1 MITLYGKDEMKR
13 TILITGF
20 SGFVSRNFIEFAIS
34 NRLDIKIYGI
44 DIAEPG
50 FPMER
55 YKEKISIDFRMLD
68 LLNQEGLK
76 AYLEEIRPD
85 YILHLA
91 SFSSVAYSWKNPRL
105 SFINN
110 TNIFLNLVLSIY
122 ELGLKSRIL
131 SVGSSEEYGKYTEED
146 MPLREEYP
154 LHPCSP
160 YAVARVSQEML
171 SQIYAQAYGVDII
184 LTRSFNHIG
193 PWQDGRFVVASFI
206 KKTLE
211 IKKSGEKKGVIEVG
225 DLSIVR
231 DFVDVRDV
239 VRAYWMLLCQGKAG
253 EVYNICSGK
262 GIKLGSVLEEIGNI
276 LQVDVTGRSVKEY
289 IRPEDNKVVI
299 GSYEKIYRELGWKP
313 QIELRETLKDVVRTL
328 VSQ

>member
-1 MITLYGKDEMKR
+1 MKR
-13 TILITGF
+13 KILITGF
-20 SGFVSRNFIEFAIS
+20 SGFVARNFIEFAIR
-34 NRLDIKIYGI
+34 NQLGIKIYGI
-44 DIAEPG
+44 DIASPG
-50 FPMER
+50 FPVER
-55 YKEKISIDFRMLD
+55 YREKIDIDFRLLD
-68 LLNQEGLK
+68 LLNREELK
-76 AYLEEIRPD
+76 AYLKDICPD

-110 TNIFLNLVLSIY
+110 TNIFLNLVLSVY

-131 SVGSSEEYGKYTEED
+131 SVGSSEEYGKYKEED

-154 LHPCSP
+154 LYPGSP

-171 SQIYAQAYGVDII
+171 SRVFAKDYGVDII

-193 PWQDGRFVVASFI
+193 PWQDSRFVVASFI
-206 KKTLE
+206 EKTLE
-211 IKKSGEKKGVIEVG
+211 IKKRGETKGVIEVG

-239 VRAYWMLLCQGKAG
+239 VRAYWMLLCEGKAG

-262 GIKLGSVLEEIGNI
+262 GIKLGSVLEEIGNVV
-276 LQVDVTGRSVKEY
+276 QVDVTGKSVQEY
-289 IRPEDNKVVI
+289 MRPDDNQVVI
-299 GSYEKIYRELGWKP
+299 GSYEKIYQELGWEP
-313 QIELRETLKDVVRTL
+313 QIMLKETLADVVQGL
-328 VSQ
+328 I